1 LGTPFLKRHRCY
13 INFNKLAVVMAGREL
28 ACVHRFGRPL
38 VGGVQV
44 VQRCTVPGR
53 SRATVR
59 CRVNYREISKLGVV
73 EGALGGVQ
81 LANSLIRLDER
92 GEFLVQC
99 VNPFTE
105 PVEFSAGSLVGKF
118 HSVQKEDVGPALET
132 AEKARGVP
140 TRDGRGPVPEHVAK
154 LYEDACDGCESKREC
169 LVMARLS
176 PSTRTCS
183 VAATMTWV

>member
-1 LGTPFLKRHRCY
+1 
-13 INFNKLAVVMAGREL
+13 MAGREL
-28 ACVHRFGRPL
+28 ACVDQFGRPL

-59 CRVNYREISKLGVV
+59 CRVNCREVSDLGVV

-81 LANSLIRLDER
+81 LANSLNRLDEW

-105 PVEFSAGSLVGKF
+105 PVELPAGSLAGKF
-118 HSVQKEDVGPALET
+118 YSIQEEDVGPET
-132 AEKARGVP
+132 ADGARRVP
-140 TRDGRGPVPEHVAK
+140 TRDGRGRSVPEHT
-154 LYEDACDGCESKREC
+154 G
-169 LVMARLS
+169 
-176 PSTRTCS
+176 
-183 VAATMTWV
+183 